1 MNLVKS
7 TVCPFVLLF
16 IGGGASLVI
25 LSMYDVILSRALKMD
40 ISLGKVLRVSYIIN
54 ALNAIVGFGGFI
66 GAGVRAMVYKNYTHD
81 KKKLVHFIS
90 LILISM
96 LTGLSLLSLLIVFHV
111 FDASLILDKITWVRW
126 VLYVVSFFLPLF
138 IIYSMV
144 RPPDKNNRFVG
155 LYCTL
160 VSCVEWLA
168 AAVVL
173 YFCGVIVDAHVS
185 FMSFIAIFI
194 IAALSGLVSFIPGG
208 FGAFD
213 LVVLLGFKTLG
224 VPEEKYY

>member
-1 MNLVKS
+1 MNQEVKNKVFSILKITFATALFIFVVITLYRELSGINFKDTLVEFSKINRMS
-7 TVCPFVLLF
+7 LVLLF

-126 VLYVVSFFLPLF
+126 VLYVVS
-138 IIYSMV
+138 
-144 RPPDKNNRFVG
+144 
-155 LYCTL
+155 
-160 VSCVEWLA
+160 
-168 AAVVL
+168 
-173 YFCGVIVDAHVS
+173 
-185 FMSFIAIFI
+185 
-194 IAALSGLVSFIPGG
+194 
-208 FGAFD
+208 
-213 LVVLLGFKTLG
+213 
-224 VPEEKYY
+224 

>member
-1 MNLVKS
+1 
-7 TVCPFVLLF
+7 
-16 IGGGASLVI
+16 
-25 LSMYDVILSRALKMD
+25 MD

-126 VLYVVSFFLPLF
+126 VLYVVSFSYHYSLF
-138 IIYSMV
+138 IQ
-144 RPPDKNNRFVG
+144 
-155 LYCTL
+155 
-160 VSCVEWLA
+160 WLDHPIKQSFCRIVLHFS
-168 AAVVL
+168 VV
-173 YFCGVIVDAHVS
+173 C
-185 FMSFIAIFI
+185 
-194 IAALSGLVSFIPGG
+194 
-208 FGAFD
+208 
-213 LVVLLGFKTLG
+213 
-224 VPEEKYY
+224 